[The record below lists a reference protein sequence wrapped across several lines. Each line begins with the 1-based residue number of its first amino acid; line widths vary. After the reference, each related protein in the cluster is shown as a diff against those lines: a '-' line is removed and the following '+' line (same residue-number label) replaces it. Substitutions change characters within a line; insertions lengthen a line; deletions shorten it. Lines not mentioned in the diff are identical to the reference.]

1 MITEAIIILLAPI
14 IAFTIVIFIGKRL
27 PRGGDWV
34 SLAAIFLGLILAL
47 HLLSRMLGEWDPD
60 FAISWQF
67 HWFMFG
73 DYDLTI
79 GINLDNMA
87 IMMLVVVTIVSSL
100 VHLFS
105 VGYMHGDVRYS
116 RFFAYL
122 SFFSFSMLG
131 LVLADNIFI
140 IFCFWELV
148 GLSSYLLIGHWYE
161 KKSASDAAVKAFVV
175 NRIGD
180 AGMIVGIMLVFTHLG
195 TLNLNDII
203 AAVGRGEMT
212 GTLLTVTGICLF
224 CGAIGKSAQFPLH
237 VWLPDAMEGP
247 TPVSALIHAATMV
260 AAGVYLTARIFPILS
275 LDAGLVIA
283 YVGGFTA
290 LFAATIAVAQN
301 DIKRVLAYST
311 LSQLGYMVMA
321 LGAGAYTAG
330 FFHLCTH
337 AMFKAALFLGSGSV
351 IHAMHGALHH
361 IHSDA
366 DPQDMRNMGGLKKY
380 MPKTYWSFLLATLA
394 LCGVPLTA
402 GFLSKDAILG
412 GTLAYAQLNPGNWLL
427 PVFGFGA
434 AILTA
439 FYMFRLIYLTF
450 FGKFR
455 PGEEAEK
462 HLHEAPANMTIP
474 VAVMA
479 GLSIFIF
486 WSLPTVNPT
495 SAEKGWFAHLFPT
508 PGKVYEHIIPNRQM
522 RVDTTRDDYLTL
534 MVEPETSGSTEH
546 HDEAE
551 KHETHGH
558 AVPDH
563 DAEGHAVAGADH
575 HDDHV
580 AHVHH
585 QAHTTAMIISIIMA
599 GLGILLAYRT
609 YYQWKISAAAWQK
622 RLGIIYQ
629 GMFNKWWVDEIYDV
643 VFVKG
648 LHLCTKILAAFD
660 LYVIDGIVNATA
672 ALWRA
677 LAFIHGIFD
686 HYVIDGLANGI
697 AWFVGLWGRFARM
710 FQTGSVQRYMLITAV
725 VVALFLLLRL

>member
-1 MITEAIIILLAPI
+1 MITEALIILLAPI
-14 IAFTIVIFIGKRL
+14 AAFTIVAFLGRRL

-34 SLAAIFLGLILAL
+34 SLIAIFLGLAL
-47 HLLSRMLGEWDPD
+47 SIDLFIKMLGAGDPN
-60 FAISWQF
+60 FAETWQF
-67 HWFMFG
+67 QWFMFG
-73 DYDLTI
+73 DYNLTI

-87 IMMLVVVTIVSSL
+87 IMMLMVVTIVSSL

-105 VGYMHGDVRYS
+105 VGYMKGDVRYS
-116 RFFAYL
+116 LFFAYL

-131 LVLADNIFI
+131 LVLADNLFI

-180 AGMIVGIMLVFTHLG
+180 AGMMIGIMLVFTHLG
-195 TLNLNDII
+195 TLNLNEVI

-212 GTLLTVTGICLF
+212 GTLLTITGLCLF

-275 LDAGLVIA
+275 PEAGQVIA

-321 LGAGAYTAG
+321 LGAGAYMAG

-351 IHAMHGALHH
+351 IHAMHHSLHH

-366 DPQDMRNMGGLKKY
+366 DAQDMRNMGGLKKY
-380 MPKTYWSFLLATLA
+380 MPITFWTFLLATIA
-394 LCGVPLTA
+394 LSGVPLTS

-427 PVFGFGA
+427 VFFGFGA

-439 FYMFRLIYLTF
+439 FYMFRLIFLTF
-450 FGKFR
+450 FGKYR
-455 PGEEAEK
+455 MGEEAEK

-474 VAVMA
+474 VGTMAV
-479 GLSIFIF
+479 LSIFFF
-486 WSLPTVNPT
+486 WTMPTLNPGD
-495 SAEKGWFAHLFPT
+495 AGNGWFAHLIQD
-508 PGKVYEHIIPNRQM
+508 PGKVYEQVMPAHHEEPAATHLLE
-522 RVDTTRDDYLTL
+522 TTTPS
-534 MVEPETSGSTEH
+534 EEQIAAHPAETHETAVATHSA
-546 HDEAE
+546 HDEHIE
-551 KHETHGH
+551 
-558 AVPDH
+558 
-563 DAEGHAVAGADH
+563 
-575 HDDHV
+575 
-580 AHVHH
+580 HVHH
-585 QAHTTAMIISIIMA
+585 QAHVTAMIISIIMA
-599 GLGILLAYRT
+599 TLGIWLAFRT

-622 RLGIIYQ
+622 RLGIIYK
-629 GMFNKWWVDEIYDV
+629 GMFNKWWVDEVYDV
-643 VFVKG
+643 VFIRG
-648 LHLCTKILAAFD
+648 LHLTCKIMSLFD
-660 LYVIDGIVNATA
+660 QYVIDGIVNGAA

-677 LAFIHGIFD
+677 LAWIHGVFD
-686 HYVIDGLANGI
+686 HYVIDGIVNGT
-697 AWFVGLWGRFARM
+697 AWFIGAWGRFVKM
-710 FQTGSVQRYMLITAV
+710 FQTGDLQRYILVTV
-725 VVALFLLLRL
+725 LVVAIFLILKI

>member
-1 MITEAIIILLAPI
+1 MITEALIVLLAPI
-14 IAFTIVIFIGKRL
+14 VAFTIVIFLGRRL

-34 SLAAIFLGLILAL
+34 SLAAIFGGLFISI
-47 HLLSRMLGEWDPD
+47 HLFIRMLQIGDPD
-60 FAISWQF
+60 FAVTWQF
-67 HWFMFG
+67 TWFQFG
-73 DYDLTI
+73 DYNLTV

-87 IMMLVVVTIVSSL
+87 ILMLMVVTVVSSL

-105 VGYMHGDVRYS
+105 TGYMKGDVRYS
-116 RFFAYL
+116 IFFAYL

-131 LVLADNIFI
+131 LVLADNLFI

-180 AGMIVGIMLVFTHLG
+180 AGMLVGIMLVLTHLH
-195 TLNLNDII
+195 TLNLNEVI

-212 GTLLTVTGICLF
+212 GTLLTITGLCLF

-260 AAGVYLTARIFPILS
+260 AAGVYLTARIFTILTP
-275 LDAGLVIA
+275 DAGQVIA

-321 LGAGAYTAG
+321 LGAGAYMAG

-351 IHAMHGALHH
+351 IHAMHHALHH

-380 MPKTYWSFLLATLA
+380 MPTTYWTFLLATIALA
-394 LCGVPLTA
+394 GVPLTA

-450 FGKFR
+450 HNKFQM
-455 PGEEAEK
+455 GEEAEK
-462 HLHEAPANMTIP
+462 HLHEAPANMTLP
-474 VAVMA
+474 VGIMA
-479 GLSIFIF
+479 FLCIFIF
-486 WSLPTVNPT
+486 WSLPSINPT
-495 SAEKGWFAHLFPT
+495 SAGWFANLIQD
-508 PGKVYEHIIPNRQM
+508 PGKVYEHVMP
-522 RVDTTRDDYLTL
+522 DH
-534 MVEPETSGSTEH
+534 G
-546 HDEAE
+546 A
-551 KHETHGH
+551 ETHLLTEPAGEAVH
-558 AVPDH
+558 AEGE
-563 DAEGHAVAGADH
+563 EGHAVVVEEDAVETHTEATEH
-575 HDDHV
+575 SAPAAAHDAHDEHV
-580 AHVHH
+580 EHVHH
-585 QAHTTAMIISIIMA
+585 QAHTTAMIVSIIMA
-599 GLGILLAYRT
+599 GLGILIAYLGYLR
-609 YYQWKISAAAWQK
+609 WIIKPAVWQK
-622 RLGIIYQ
+622 RLGILYQ
-629 GMFNKWWVDEIYDV
+629 GMFHKWWVDEIYHAIFIRGV
-643 VFVKG
+643 
-648 LHLCTKILAAFD
+648 HLVAKICALFD
-660 LYVIDGIVNATA
+660 LYIIDGIIHALA
-672 ALWRA
+672 ALWRV
-677 LAFIHGIFD
+677 LAYIHGWFD
-686 HYVIDGLANGI
+686 LYIVDGLVNGT
-697 AWFVGLWGRFARM
+697 AWFFGVWGRFVRI
-710 FQTGSVQRYMLITAV
+710 FQTGNLQRYIWITAV
-725 VVALFLLLRL
+725 VVAIFLVLKL